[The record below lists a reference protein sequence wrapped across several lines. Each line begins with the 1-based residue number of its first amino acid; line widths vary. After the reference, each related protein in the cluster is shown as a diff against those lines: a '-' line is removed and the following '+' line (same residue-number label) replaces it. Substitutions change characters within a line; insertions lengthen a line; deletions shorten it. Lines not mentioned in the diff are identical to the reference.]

1 MTLTTYFMEAT
12 YLIASILFIL
22 SLKMMSHPDTARRGM
37 FLAEGG
43 MFAAIVGTL
52 IGAHIVTWV
61 WLIAGLALG
70 SIIGA
75 WMAITVPMTA
85 MPQRTALSH
94 AFGALAAALVGV
106 GEFLAKGSDMG
117 GITRGALGFEI
128 MLGALAAALVG
139 VGEFMVNIDSLGGI
153 KRGALGFE
161 IMLGALTTTGSL
173 IAAGKLQGVI
183 AGKPVQFRGQ
193 NALNAAIFLSMTGC
207 FLYFWINPG
216 ATVVFYTMLGLA
228 FVFGGLLVIPIGSAD
243 MPVVMSLLNSYAGL
257 AAAATGFVLGN
268 NVLIIAGT
276 LDGFSGLILS
286 ILMCKA
292 MNRSITN
299 VLFGGFGAAI
309 AEASTDSGGVL
320 REISFD
326 DAAMQLA
333 FASRVVFVPGYGLA
347 TAQAQHAV
355 RELGELLEQRGVT
368 VKYAIHPVAGRM
380 PGHMNVL
387 LAEANVPY
395 SSLYEMEQIN
405 PEFSSTDVAVVIG
418 ANDVVNPDARDNPK
432 SLIAG
437 MPILEVDRAKSVIVL
452 KRGQGRGF
460 SGLENPLFYKP
471 CTSMLYGD
479 AKSSLSHLAQA
490 VQHV

>member
-1 MTLTTYFMEAT
+1 VTLTTYFMEAT
-12 YLIASILFIL
+12 YLVASILFIL
-22 SLKMMSHPDTARRGM
+22 ALKMMSHPDTARRGM

-52 IGAHIVTWV
+52 IGAHIISWI
-61 WLIAGLALG
+61 WIIAGLALG

-106 GEFLAKGSDMG
+106 GEF
-117 GITRGALGFEI
+117 
-128 MLGALAAALVG
+128 
-139 VGEFMVNIDSLGGI
+139 MVNINDLGVI

-173 IAAGKLQGVI
+173 IAAAKLQGI
-183 AGKPVQFRGQ
+183 IQGKPVQFRGQ
-193 NALNAAIFLSMTGC
+193 NFVNGAIFLAMTGC
-207 FLYFWINPG
+207 FFYFWFNPE
-216 ATVVFYTMLGLA
+216 ATAVFYSMLGIA
-228 FVFGGLLVIPIGSAD
+228 FLFGIMLVIPIGSAD

-276 LDGFSGLILS
+276 LDGFSGFILS
-286 ILMCKA
+286 VLMCKA

-299 VLFGGFGAAI
+299 VLFGGFGAVI
-309 AEASTDSGGVL
+309 AEATANVGGVM
-320 REISFD
+320 REISLD

-333 FASRVVFVPGYGLA
+333 FANRVIFVPGYGLA

-355 RELGELLEQRGVT
+355 RELAELLEDRGVT

-395 SSLYEMEQIN
+395 SMLYEMDQIN
-405 PEFSSTDVAVVIG
+405 PEFPSTDVAVVIG

-432 SLIAG
+432 SIIAG

-460 SGLENPLFYKP
+460 SGLENPLFFKS
-471 CTSMLYGD
+471 CTAMLYGD

>member
-1 MTLTTYFMEAT
+1 VTLTSYFMEAT
-12 YLIASILFIL
+12 YLIASILFIFA
-22 SLKMMSHPDTARRGM
+22 LKGMSHPETARRGM
-37 FLAEGG
+37 FMAEGG

-52 IGAHIVTWV
+52 IGAHIISWV
-61 WLIAGLALG
+61 WIIAGLALG
-70 SIIGA
+70 SVIGA
-75 WMAITVPMTA
+75 WMAIWVPMTA

-94 AFGALAAALVGV
+94 AFGALAASLVGI
-106 GEFLAKGSDMG
+106 GEFVVHGAEMSAV
-117 GITRGALGFEI
+117 TRGALGFEV
-128 MLGALAAALVG
+128 MLG
-139 VGEFMVNIDSLGGI
+139 S
-153 KRGALGFE
+153 
-161 IMLGALTTTGSL
+161 LTTTGSL
-173 IAAGKLQGVI
+173 IACGKLQGI
-183 AGKPVQFRGQ
+183 IHGKPIQFRGQ
-193 NALNAAIFLSMTGC
+193 NFVNLATFFVMVGC
-207 FLYFWINPG
+207 FIFFCIHPESQ
-216 ATVVFYTMLGLA
+216 VVFYSMLGVA
-228 FVFGGLLVIPIGSAD
+228 FFFGVMLVIPIGSAD

-257 AAAATGFVLGN
+257 ASAATGFVLGN

-276 LDGFSGLILS
+276 LDGFSGFILS
-286 ILMCKA
+286 VLMCKA

-299 VLFGGFGAAI
+299 VLFGGFGAVI
-309 AEASTDSGGVL
+309 QEATMDAGGVM
-320 REISFD
+320 REISLD

-333 FASRVVFVPGYGLA
+333 FANRVVFVPGYGLA

-355 RELGELLEQRGVT
+355 RELAELLESRGVT

-405 PEFSSTDVAVVIG
+405 PELPSTDVAVVIG
-418 ANDVVNPDARDNPK
+418 ANDVVNPDARDNPN

-437 MPILEVDRAKSVIVL
+437 MPIIEVDRAKSVIVL

-460 SGLENPLFYKP
+460 SGLENPLFFKS

-479 AKSSLSHLAQA
+479 AKSSLNHLAQA

>member
-1 MTLTTYFMEAT
+1 MSLTSYFMEAT
-12 YLIASILFIL
+12 YLVASILFIL
-22 SLKMMSHPDTARRGM
+22 ALKMMSHPETARKGM

-43 MFAAIVGTL
+43 MFAAIIGTL
-52 IGAHIVTWV
+52 VGAHIVTWV
-61 WLIAGLALG
+61 WIIAGLAVG

-94 AFGALAAALVGV
+94 AFGALAAALVGI
-106 GEFLAKGSDMG
+106 GEFVTKANEMG
-117 GITRGALGFEI
+117 IITRGALGFE
-128 MLGALAAALVG
+128 V
-139 VGEFMVNIDSLGGI
+139 
-153 KRGALGFE
+153 
-161 IMLGALTTTGSL
+161 MLGALTTTGSL

-193 NALNAAIFLSMTGC
+193 NAINLIIGLGMVSSFV
-207 FLYFWINPG
+207 FFWIHPEIV
-216 ATVVFYTMLGLA
+216 AAFYMMLGLA
-228 FVFGGLLVIPIGSAD
+228 FVFGVMLVIPIGSAD

-276 LDGFSGLILS
+276 LDGFSGFILS
-286 ILMCKA
+286 VLMCKA

-299 VLFGGFGAAI
+299 VLFGGFGAVI
-309 AEASTDSGGVL
+309 AEASADSGGVI
-320 REISFD
+320 REISLD

-333 FASRVVFVPGYGLA
+333 FANRVVFVPGYGLA
-347 TAQAQHAV
+347 TAQAQHAC
-355 RELGELLEQRGVT
+355 RELGELLEARGVT

-405 PEFSSTDVAVVIG
+405 PEFPSTDVAVVIG

-460 SGLENPLFYKP
+460 SGLENPLFFKP

>member
-1 MTLTTYFMEAT
+1 MEAT
-12 YLIASILFIL
+12 YLVASILFIL
-22 SLKMMSHPDTARRGM
+22 SLKKMSHPETARNGM
-37 FLAEGG
+37 FLAEAG

-52 IGAHIVTWV
+52 VGTHIITWT
-61 WLIAGLALG
+61 WIIAGLALG
-70 SIIGA
+70 SIIGG
-75 WMAITVPMTA
+75 WMAVSVPMTA

-106 GEFLAKGSDMG
+106 GEFVVKGSEMG
-117 GITRGALGFEI
+117 AVTRSALGFE
-128 MLGALAAALVG
+128 V
-139 VGEFMVNIDSLGGI
+139 
-153 KRGALGFE
+153 
-161 IMLGALTTTGSL
+161 MLGALTTTGSL

-183 AGKPVQFRGQ
+183 GGKPIQFRGQ
-193 NALNAAIFLSMTGC
+193 NAFNLVVGLSMVTSFIFFC
-207 FLYFWINPG
+207 IHPE
-216 ATVVFYTMLGLA
+216 VVAAFYTMLGLA
-228 FVFGGLLVIPIGSAD
+228 FVFGVMLVIPIGSAD

-276 LDGFSGLILS
+276 LDGFSGFILS
-286 ILMCKA
+286 VLMCKA

-299 VLFGGFGAAI
+299 VLFGGFGSVI
-309 AEASTDSGGVL
+309 AEATSNVGGVM
-320 REISFD
+320 REISID

-333 FASRVVFVPGYGLA
+333 FANRVIFVPGYGLA

-355 RELGELLEQRGVT
+355 RELAELLESRGVT

-405 PEFSSTDVAVVIG
+405 PEFPSTDVAVVIG

-437 MPILEVDRAKSVIVL
+437 MPILEVDHAKSVIVL

-460 SGLENPLFYKP
+460 SGLENPLFFKP
-471 CTSMLYGD
+471 NTSMLYGD

>member
-1 MTLTTYFMEAT
+1 VTLTSYFMEAT
-12 YLIASILFIL
+12 YLVASLLFIL
-22 SLKMMSHPDTARRGM
+22 ALKKMSHPESARGGM
-37 FLAEGG
+37 FLAEAG
-43 MFAAIVGTL
+43 MFAAIIGTL
-52 IGAHIVTWV
+52 VGAHIVTWV
-61 WLIAGLALG
+61 WIIAGLALG
-70 SIIGA
+70 SIIGG
-75 WMAITVPMTA
+75 WMAVTVPMTA

-106 GEFLAKGSDMG
+106 GEFLVHAPEMSAV
-117 GITRGALGFEI
+117 TRGALGFE
-128 MLGALAAALVG
+128 V
-139 VGEFMVNIDSLGGI
+139 
-153 KRGALGFE
+153 
-161 IMLGALTTTGSL
+161 MLGALTTTGSL

-183 AGKPVQFRGQ
+183 AGKPIQFRGQ
-193 NALNAAIFLSMTGC
+193 NAINLLIALAMLSSFILFCIHPETAAL
-207 FLYFWINPG
+207 
-216 ATVVFYTMLGLA
+216 FYSMLGLA
-228 FVFGGLLVIPIGSAD
+228 FLFGIMLVIPIGSAD

-276 LDGFSGLILS
+276 LDGFSGFILS
-286 ILMCKA
+286 VLMCKA

-299 VLFGGFGAAI
+299 VLFGGFGSVI
-309 AEASTDSGGVL
+309 AEAATDTGGVM
-320 REISFD
+320 REISLD
-326 DAAMQLA
+326 DAALQLA
-333 FASRVVFVPGYGLA
+333 FANRVVFVPGYGLA

-355 RELGELLEQRGVT
+355 RELAELLEDRGVT

-395 SSLYEMEQIN
+395 SALYEMEQIN
-405 PEFSSTDVAVVIG
+405 PEFPSTDVAVVIG

-460 SGLENPLFYKP
+460 SGLENPLFFKP
-471 CTSMLYGD
+471 CTTMLYGD
-479 AKSSLSHLAQA
+479 AKASLSHLAQA